1 VQVLIDL
8 VFDGG
13 YYFGVAVAYVGYR
26 NTADQVDVLFTG
38 RVGEGAAFGRY
49 HFKG

>member
-1 VQVLIDL
+1 M
-8 VFDGG
+8 
-13 YYFGVAVAYVGYR
+13 AVAYVGYR